1 MTELLALCN
10 GLSLAWDKR
19 FKKLIVKM
27 DSFKSIRLVLRY
39 DYGNLRLAN
48 VVLQCQRLLHSNW
61 KVKLQYVWWEGNQ
74 VVDKLANL
82 AVADNEDVSI
92 LTTPH
97 VEVRNLLM
105 YDQQQ
110 VAWPR
115 AILI

>member
-74 VVDKLANL
+74 VVDKLAKL
-82 AVADNEDVSI
+82 SES
-92 LTTPH
+92 
-97 VEVRNLLM
+97 VRC
-105 YDQQQ
+105 Q
-110 VAWPR
+110 VDSLDLEFHGVRWPY
-115 AILI
+115 